1 MTNPSSPP
9 PDDRSL
15 NRGALERVLA
25 RAMELHVRGED
36 TDAVRS
42 DELSESRVLDIAREV
57 GIAPEAVRQ
66 AIAEERARSPLAE
79 AQRESDAMLTDPT
92 ISAARVLAGSPAE
105 LLGRVEA
112 LLARDESLGVIRR
125 YPDRIVLEP
134 RRGLMDQ
141 LTRSMDFGGKGYYL
155 SRASEVVVSVGAV
168 DARRAHVALAADLR
182 SARNKQ
188 VATPVWLVVIGVLAG
203 VPLAVLTV
211 FPWLGVVPPLVLGW
225 LGWKLAR
232 GAWRSLRRQALVSM
246 ERTLDKLEYPDT
258 PSPTQQLFD
267 GLTRSLL
274 PPK

>member
-1 MTNPSSPP
+1 MTSPTSPP

-15 NRGALERVLA
+15 NRAALERVLA
-25 RAMELHVRGED
+25 RAMELHVHGED
-36 TDAVRS
+36 DDTARS
-42 DELSESRVLDIAREV
+42 DQLSESRVLDIAREV
-57 GIAPEAVRQ
+57 GISPEAVRQ

-92 ISAARVLAGSPAE
+92 ISAARVLTGSPAE
-105 LLGRVEA
+105 LLGRLEA

-155 SRASEVVVSVGAV
+155 SRASEVAVSVGAV

-188 VATPVWLVVIGVLAG
+188 IATPVWLAVIGLLAG
-203 VPLAVLTV
+203 APLAVLTV
-211 FPWLGVVPPLVLGW
+211 YPWLGAVPPLVLGW

-232 GAWRSLRRQALVSM
+232 SAWRSLRRQALVSL
-246 ERTLDKLEYPDT
+246 ERLLDKLEYPDK
-258 PSPTQQLFD
+258 PSPAQQLFE
-267 GLTRSLL
+267 GLTRGLL